1 MAYEISPDAQAVINQ
16 AGQGAMEYVQGLS
29 GFGNKLTSGE
39 ATRALSNFKATPT
52 VGQQVQTGIA
62 QLGSQQYQFDP
73 NQYLPAIQGQAES
86 IYSPQQAQLEAIR
99 QLQQASYQDVKV
111 QTEKDFQKRLQQ
123 EVEAVNARG
132 AFFSGGAVQNEQD
145 IRSSQ
150 QSAQTQ
156 LALQFA
162 AGQYGN
168 YAQQAALAAE
178 KTQFIQDRLV
188 NAESSAY
195 ARWTDQRNFSLQA
208 LQTQYSVYA
217 NERDFARSVFESDR
231 TFEQQQKQFEQTY
244 DITSEQFKMAKQE
257 FNIDMKIKGLSYDQA
272 LKKFKESTANK
283 NTGVLGTDE
292 YGNDIEQGSWD
303 DWQKTHT
310 NSTVTLAPG
319 TSAPSGGIYQGA
331 DGTIMYPNG
340 NKVKIAF

>member
-16 AGQGAMEYVQGLS
+16 AGQGAMEYVQGLG

-39 ATRALSNFKATPT
+39 ATRALANFKATPT

-208 LQTQYSVYA
+208 LTTQYQVYA
-217 NERDFARSVFESDR
+217 QERDFTRSVFESDR
-231 TFEQQQKQFEQTY
+231 AYNMQVEQYDMQKKQFQQQYKIDQAQFE
-244 DITSEQFKMAKQE
+244 MAKKE
-257 FNIDMKIKGLSYDQA
+257 FDVDLKIKNLSYENA
-272 LKKFKESTANK
+272 LDNFKRKYAKDNS
-283 NTGVLGTDE
+283 GVLGVDSN
-292 YGNDIEQGSWD
+292 GNDIEQDIYSSWTSRNASNIID
-303 DWQKTHT
+303 SFSVG
-310 NSTVTLAPG
+310 NVT
-319 TSAPSGGIYQGA
+319 SGDLQFG
-331 DGTIMYPNG
+331 
-340 NKVKIAF
+340 F